1 MDLNTHLAKIVEG
14 LVADITSNVL
24 VRVDSAI
31 SSAINNRLAA
41 YDYAAHIQEA
51 ANSAFERRISEYT
64 VDPKRL
70 ENRIVG
76 KINETIDAARDHT
89 QVLVDTQVQ
98 ERLSTIDFQ
107 RAITDSVSTI
117 IADRM
122 TEFVFPANS
131 IDPAALKLLDL
142 KITGD
147 NVVGGIIEN
156 FSSTG
161 IDDRASQVAVTVL
174 DDATVIENNL
184 LTKDLTVEGTMTING
199 KFVVNGEVPEDTE
212 FFKTLVANSKT
223 SILNSLDH
231 TLFDRYSTTV
241 FNQIKQDGLDLDRIT
256 LNGQEIAKSNSLGS
270 GIINSNLQTVGEL
283 RELRVSGESLLAQT
297 MYVTPKRVGINT
309 IEPSAALSVWD
320 DEIEIVAKKKSRDV
334 GLLGTTRQQ
343 KLILSANNKDNIVLS
358 DDGSVQIDHLKIGS
372 MQFTTSNSPPN
383 FVSERCHVV
392 WNTNPNPGGPLGWI
406 CLGGANW
413 ANFGIID

>member
-1 MDLNTHLAKIVEG
+1 MDLNTHLAQIVEG

-24 VRVDSAI
+24 IRVDSAI
-31 SSAINNRLAA
+31 SAAINNRLAA
-41 YDYAAHIQEA
+41 YDYAAHIQQA
-51 ANSAFERRISEYT
+51 ANAAFDRRVSEYT

-76 KINETIDAARDHT
+76 KINETIESAQDQTR
-89 QVLVDTQVQ
+89 VLVENQVQ
-98 ERLSTIDFQ
+98 ERLSTVDFQ
-107 RAITDSVSTI
+107 RAITDSVSTL

-122 TEFVFPANS
+122 ADFVFPANS
-131 IDPAALKLLDL
+131 IDPAALKLLEL

-147 NVVGGIIEN
+147 NISGGIIEN

-161 IDDRASQVAVTVL
+161 IDDRASQVALTIL
-174 DDATVIENNL
+174 DDSTVIENNL
-184 LTKDLTVEGTMTING
+184 LTKDLTVQGSMTING
-199 KFVVNGEVPEDTE
+199 EFVVNGAVPEDTE
-212 FFKTLVANSKT
+212 FFRKLVASTT
-223 SILNSLDH
+223 SSTLTSLDH
-231 TLFDRYSTTV
+231 TLFNNYSTLI
-241 FNQIKQDGLDLDRIT
+241 FDRIKQDGLDLERIT
-256 LNGQEIAKSNSLGS
+256 LNGQEIAQSNSLGS
-270 GIINSNLQTVGEL
+270 AIVNSNLQTLGEL

-297 MYVTPKRVGINT
+297 LYVTPRRVGINT

-334 GLLGTTRQQ
+334 GMLGTTRQQ
-343 KLILSANNKDNIVLS
+343 KLVLTANGKDNVVLS
-358 DDGSVQIDHLKIGS
+358 DDGSTQIDHLRIGS
-372 MQFTTSNSPPN
+372 MQFTTSSVAPN

-392 WNTNPNPGGPLGWI
+392 WNINPNPGGPLGWV

>member
-1 MDLNTHLAKIVEG
+1 MDLNTHLAQIVEG

-24 VRVDSAI
+24 IRVDSAI
-31 SSAINNRLAA
+31 SAAINNRLAA
-41 YDYAAHIQEA
+41 YDYAAHIQQA
-51 ANSAFERRISEYT
+51 ATAAFDRRVSEYT

-76 KINETIDAARDHT
+76 KINETIESAQDQTR
-89 QVLVDTQVQ
+89 VLVENQVQ
-98 ERLSTIDFQ
+98 ERLSTVDFQ
-107 RAITDSVSTI
+107 RAITDSVSTL

-122 TEFVFPANS
+122 SDFVFPTNS
-131 IDPAALKLLDL
+131 IDPAALKLLEL

-147 NVVGGIIEN
+147 NISGGIIEN

-161 IDDRASQVAVTVL
+161 IDDRASQVALTIL
-174 DDATVIENNL
+174 DDSTVIENNL
-184 LTKDLTVEGTMTING
+184 LTKDLTVQGSMTING
-199 KFVVNGEVPEDTE
+199 KFVVNGAVSEDTE
-212 FFKTLVANSKT
+212 FFRKLVASTT
-223 SILNSLDH
+223 SSTLTSLDH
-231 TLFDRYSTTV
+231 TLFNNYSTLI
-241 FNQIKQDGLDLDRIT
+241 FDRIKQDGLDLGRIT
-256 LNGQEIAKSNSLGS
+256 LDGQEIARSNSLGS
-270 GIINSNLQTVGEL
+270 AIVNSNLQTLGEL

-297 MYVTPKRVGINT
+297 LYVTPRRVGINT

-334 GLLGTTRQQ
+334 GMLGTTRQQ
-343 KLILSANNKDNIVLS
+343 KLVLTSNGKDNIVLT
-358 DDGSVQIDHLKIGS
+358 DDGSTQIDHLRIGS
-372 MQFTTSNSPPN
+372 MQFTTSSVPPN
-383 FVSERCHVV
+383 FVSERCHIV

>member
-223 SILNSLDH
+223 SILNALDH
-231 TLFDRYSTTV
+231 TLFNRYSTTV

>member
-1 MDLNTHLAKIVEG
+1 MDLNTHLAQIVEG

-24 VRVDSAI
+24 IRVDSAI
-31 SSAINNRLAA
+31 SAAINNRLAA
-41 YDYAAHIQEA
+41 YDYAAHIQQA
-51 ANSAFERRISEYT
+51 ANAAFDRRVSEYT

-76 KINETIDAARDHT
+76 KINETIESAQDQTR
-89 QVLVDTQVQ
+89 VLVENQVQ
-98 ERLSTIDFQ
+98 ERLSTVDFR
-107 RAITDSVSTI
+107 RAITDSVSTL

-122 TEFVFPANS
+122 ADFVFPANS
-131 IDPAALKLLDL
+131 IDPAALKLLEL

-147 NVVGGIIEN
+147 NISGGIIEN

-161 IDDRASQVAVTVL
+161 IDDRASQVALTIL
-174 DDATVIENNL
+174 DDSTVIENNL
-184 LTKDLTVEGTMTING
+184 LTKDLTVQGSMTING
-199 KFVVNGEVPEDTE
+199 EFVVNGAVPEDTE
-212 FFKTLVANSKT
+212 FFRKLVASTT
-223 SILNSLDH
+223 SSTLTSLDH
-231 TLFDRYSTTV
+231 TLFNNYSTLI
-241 FNQIKQDGLDLDRIT
+241 FDRIKQDGLDLERIT
-256 LNGQEIAKSNSLGS
+256 LNGQEIAQSNSLGS
-270 GIINSNLQTVGEL
+270 AIVNSNLQTLGEL

-297 MYVTPKRVGINT
+297 LYVTPRRVGINT

-334 GLLGTTRQQ
+334 GMLGTTRQQ
-343 KLILSANNKDNIVLS
+343 KLVLTANGKDNVVLS
-358 DDGSVQIDHLKIGS
+358 DDGSTQIDHLRIGS
-372 MQFTTSNSPPN
+372 MQFTTSSVAPN

-392 WNTNPNPGGPLGWI
+392 WNINPNPGGPLGWV

>member
-1 MDLNTHLAKIVEG
+1 MDLNTHLAQIVEG

-24 VRVDSAI
+24 IRVDSAI
-31 SSAINNRLAA
+31 SAAINNRLAA
-41 YDYAAHIQEA
+41 YDYAAHIQAA
-51 ANSAFERRISEYT
+51 ANAAFDRRVSEYT

-76 KINETIDAARDHT
+76 KIHETIESAQDQTRA
-89 QVLVDTQVQ
+89 LVENQVQ
-98 ERLSTIDFQ
+98 ERLSTVDFQ
-107 RAITDSVSTI
+107 RAITDSVSTL

-122 TEFVFPANS
+122 ADFVFPANS
-131 IDPAALKLLDL
+131 IDPAALKLLEL

-147 NVVGGIIEN
+147 NISGGIIEN

-161 IDDRASQVAVTVL
+161 IDDRASQVALTIL
-174 DDATVIENNL
+174 DDSTVIENNL
-184 LTKDLTVEGTMTING
+184 LTKDLTVQGLMTING
-199 KFVVNGEVPEDTE
+199 EFVVNGAVSEDTE
-212 FFKTLVANSKT
+212 FFRKLIASTTSSTLT
-223 SILNSLDH
+223 SLDH
-231 TLFDRYSTTV
+231 TLFNNYSTLI
-241 FNQIKQDGLDLDRIT
+241 FDRIKQDGLDLGRIT
-256 LNGQEIAKSNSLGS
+256 LNGQEIARSNSLGS
-270 GIINSNLQTVGEL
+270 AIINSNLQTLGEL

-297 MYVTPKRVGINT
+297 LYVTPRRVGINT

-334 GLLGTTRQQ
+334 GILGTTRQQ
-343 KLILSANNKDNIVLS
+343 KLVLTSNGKDNIVLS
-358 DDGSVQIDHLKIGS
+358 DDGSAQIDHLRIGS
-372 MQFTTSNSPPN
+372 MQFTTSNNPPN
-383 FVSERCHVV
+383 FVSERCHIV

>member
-1 MDLNTHLAKIVEG
+1 MDLNTHLAQIVEG

-24 VRVDSAI
+24 IRVDSAI
-31 SSAINNRLAA
+31 SAAIHNRLAA
-41 YDYAAHIQEA
+41 YDYAAHIQQA
-51 ANSAFERRISEYT
+51 ANAAFDRRVSEYT

-76 KINETIDAARDHT
+76 KINETIESAQDQTR
-89 QVLVDTQVQ
+89 VLVENQVQ
-98 ERLSTIDFQ
+98 ERLSTVDFQ
-107 RAITDSVSTI
+107 RAITDSVSTL

-122 TEFVFPANS
+122 SDFVFPANS
-131 IDPAALKLLDL
+131 IDPAALKLLEL

-147 NVVGGIIEN
+147 NISGGIIEN

-161 IDDRASQVAVTVL
+161 IDDRASQVAVTIL
-174 DDATVIENNL
+174 DDSTVIENNL
-184 LTKDLTVEGTMTING
+184 LTKDLTVHGSMTING
-199 KFVVNGEVPEDTE
+199 KFVVNGAVPEDTE
-212 FFKTLVANSKT
+212 FFRKLVASTTTNT
-223 SILNSLDH
+223 LTSLDH
-231 TLFDRYSTTV
+231 TLFNNYSTLI
-241 FNQIKQDGLDLDRIT
+241 FDKLKQDGLDLTKIT
-256 LNGQEIAKSNSLGS
+256 LNGTEIASSNSLGS
-270 GIINSNLQTVGEL
+270 AIVNSNLQTLGEL

-297 MYVTPKRVGINT
+297 LYVTPRRVGINT

-320 DEIEIVAKKKSRDV
+320 DEIEIIAKKKSRDV
-334 GLLGTTRQQ
+334 GMLGTARQQ
-343 KLILSANNKDNIVLS
+343 KLVLTANGKDNVVLS
-358 DDGSVQIDHLKIGS
+358 DDGSAQIDHLKIGS
-372 MQFTTSNSPPN
+372 MQFTTSNVPPN